1 MPSLTSHGG
10 GAQHHHQPDRCPAP
24 GPAQRGGLRR
34 PDNHQLCQSSSLD
47 QKVAAG
53 LGWLGWA
60 GLGGAAPGT
69 SHGHVATSPPHH
81 LTTSLYRWCLVQDVR
96 IYPVSSEE
104 VCQWAADCM
113 LSPPPPLCAD
123 HRFPRSLQPSP
134 GQQLGTY
141 CAGYLWPQLEV
152 CRRAVLAPPPLGA
165 GQVLHAAGGLLHPSC
180 VAA

>member
-1 MPSLTSHGG
+1 MVRYGEVVVWWLWAAPGSCTRPPCSRWSPAQQQGENCGQGAASSPHSSLTSHGG

-24 GPAQRGGLRR
+24 GPAQRGEARR

-53 LGWLGWA
+53 LGWA
-60 GLGGAAPGT
+60 CGLGGAAPGT

-104 VCQWAADCM
+104 VCQWAAHC
-113 LSPPPPLCAD
+113 
-123 HRFPRSLQPSP
+123 
-134 GQQLGTY
+134 
-141 CAGYLWPQLEV
+141 
-152 CRRAVLAPPPLGA
+152 VL
-165 GQVLHAAGGLLHPSC
+165 
-180 VAA
+180 